1 MCGIIAGCGT
11 EDLIHS
17 TLKGLLAVEYRGYDS
32 AGISTL
38 SKNTLCTEKVVGKVK
53 TLIKKAQRLEGS
65 ITLAHTRWAT
75 HGPVSTLN
83 AHPHTSHDTLSI
95 VHNGIIENYTDLKIF
110 LSKSGYTCIS
120 ASDSEVIAHLMH
132 FFWLQEGSMDQ
143 ALKYTVQKL
152 KGSFAFIAL
161 FKDTPHTLYAA
172 CQNSPL
178 ILGQSQHSHWLAS
191 DALALTHVAD
201 QCWTV
206 PDQHLMVITPN
217 NHTLTP
223 IRSKIAAPLKLI
235 QSIESIETNK
245 QDFKHFMLKEIHQQP
260 QLWKQLINTY
270 FNQTLKPN
278 LLPSKPQHVHMV
290 SCGSSHHASLTAQYW
305 LESLA
310 HLPNQAFVASE
321 YRDRDIHVPEN
332 CMLILTSQSGETADT
347 LAALRKAKKMGYATT
362 LSLCNVPH
370 STLAHLTDH
379 CLPLLCGPEIGVAST
394 KAFTAQLW
402 VFFALAT
409 HWSDQKTLALDE
421 ALKAADAVLALTE
434 KIKELAEILA
444 RHEHVFFIG
453 RHLGYPTAQEAALK
467 LKEISYIHAH
477 AYASGELKHGPL
489 ALIDKNLP
497 VCAAIMAGSPIEKH
511 LTHLEEISARNGLLV
526 IFHQG
531 QPLIKQTFPK
541 TLNLELPKC
550 SKETAPMVFA
560 IAYQLLAYYVAMKR
574 GCEIDQ
580 PRNLAK
586 SVTVE

>member
-11 EDLIHS
+11 KNLINL

-38 SKNTLCTEKVVGKVK
+38 SNHILHTEKVVGKVK
-53 TLIKKAQRLEGS
+53 NLINKTQTLEGS

-83 AHPHTSHDTLSI
+83 AHPHISHDALSI

-110 LSKSGYTCIS
+110 LSESGYTCIS
-120 ASDSEVIAHLMH
+120 ASDSEVIAHLIH
-132 FFWLQEGSMDQ
+132 FFWLKEGTMDK

-161 FKDTPHTLYAA
+161 LKDHPHTLYAA

-178 ILGQSQHSHWLAS
+178 VLGKGQHSHWLAS

-206 PDQHLMVITPN
+206 PNQHLIVITPDH
-217 NHTLTP
+217 HTLTP
-223 IRSKIAAPLKLI
+223 IQSKTAAPLKLI
-235 QSIESIETNK
+235 QSIQSIETNK
-245 QDFKHFMLKEIHQQP
+245 QNFKHFMLKEIYQQP
-260 QLWKQLINTY
+260 QIWKQLINTY

-278 LLPSKPQHVHMV
+278 LLPPKPQYVHMV

-332 CMLILTSQSGETADT
+332 CMLILASQSGETADT
-347 LAALRKAKKMGYATT
+347 LAALRKAKKMGYAST

-370 STLAHLTDH
+370 SALAHSTDH

-402 VFFALAT
+402 VFFALAS
-409 HWSDQKTLALDE
+409 HWSDHTTHAFDE
-421 ALKAADAVLALTE
+421 TLKAADTVLALTN
-434 KIKELAEILA
+434 KIKTLAETLA
-444 RHEHVFFIG
+444 QHEQVFFIG

-489 ALIDKNLP
+489 ALIDKQLP
-497 VCAAIMAGSPIEKH
+497 VCATVMAGSPIEKH
-511 LTHLEEISARNGLLV
+511 LTHLEEISARNGLLL

-541 TLNLELPKC
+541 ALNLELPEC

-560 IAYQLLAYYVAMKR
+560 LAYQLLAYYVAMNR